1 MARQAV
7 GALLRGL
14 GCARIGG
21 APSGAGI
28 LGLKARELSG
38 TAGAYHVNPAEE
50 NVPDQQAGEP
60 RWLRELGAIRTDWT

>member
-14 GCARIGG
+14 GGARIGA

-28 LGLKARELSG
+28 GLKARELSG
-38 TAGAYHVNPAEE
+38 TAGAWHVQPAEE